1 MDGNN
6 ERKLVVADLAL
17 SPKTKRFLQETM
29 IGHLIEGEIV
39 ASASGETLPIVDPC
53 TGLEFGRVA
62 AGGQADVER
71 AARSARRAFEDGR
84 WRDISSTQ
92 KERILRKLAILME
105 DNREVLMDLEMLN
118 AGVIRALA
126 PWFVQ
131 AGIDVTNYY
140 SGWPSKIAGLVS
152 SPTGPNMV
160 IQQVREPVGVCGVI
174 TPWNAPSAVTIAL
187 APPLAC
193 GNSIILKPPENTPVM
208 GLFLG
213 LLALEAG
220 IPPGVFNVVQGLGS
234 VAGAA
239 VVEHPEVDTICFTGS
254 VETGRRIQI
263 AAAARLKRVSLELG
277 GKSPQIVFAD
287 ANLDAAAATAAMA
300 VWNHSGQICN
310 AGTRLLV
317 QRSIHDEF
325 VGRVVENSRKLKIG
339 SSFSADT
346 NIGPLISQNQLNRVG
361 RYVEIGCNEGAT
373 LALGGKR
380 HGDQGFFFE
389 PTIFTGVNN
398 QMTIARE
405 EIFGPVMSVI
415 PFNDEDDAYRIA
427 NDSEYGLASG
437 VWTRD
442 LARAHRASQ
451 RLKAG
456 TVWIN
461 AYQMNDPSIPYGG
474 LKLSGF
480 GRSLGAVS
488 IEEFTHIKSVW
499 INLV

>member
-1 MDGNN
+1 
-6 ERKLVVADLAL
+6 
-17 SPKTKRFLQETM
+17 
-29 IGHLIEGEIV
+29 
-39 ASASGETLPIVDPC
+39 
-53 TGLEFGRVA
+53 
-62 AGGQADVER
+62 
-71 AARSARRAFEDGR
+71 
-84 WRDISSTQ
+84 
-92 KERILRKLAILME
+92 
-105 DNREVLMDLEMLN
+105 
-118 AGVIRALA
+118 
-126 PWFVQ
+126 
-131 AGIDVTNYY
+131 
-140 SGWPSKIAGLVS
+140 
-152 SPTGPNMV
+152 
-160 IQQVREPVGVCGVI
+160 
-174 TPWNAPSAVTIAL
+174 
-187 APPLAC
+187 
-193 GNSIILKPPENTPVM
+193 
-208 GLFLG
+208 
-213 LLALEAG
+213 
-220 IPPGVFNVVQGLGS
+220 
-234 VAGAA
+234 

-325 VGRVVENSRKLKIG
+325 VGRVVEASRKLKIG
-339 SSFSADT
+339 SSFDADT
-346 NIGPLISQNQLNRVG
+346 HIGPLISQNQLNRVS
-361 RYVEIGCNEGAT
+361 RYVDIGCNEGAT

-380 HGDQGFFFE
+380 HGEQGFFFE

-405 EIFGPVMSVI
+405 EIFGPVMSII
-415 PFNDEDDAYRIA
+415 PFNDEDDAYSIA

-461 AYQMNDPSIPYGG
+461 TYQMNDPSIPYGG

-499 INLV
+499 INLA

>member
-1 MDGNN
+1 MDSNDS
-6 ERKLVVADLAL
+6 RKLATADLAL
-17 SPKTKRFLQETM
+17 SPKTRRFLQETTL
-29 IGHLIEGEIV
+29 GHLIEGEIV
-39 ASASGETLPIVDPC
+39 TSASGETLPVIDPC
-53 TGLEFGRVA
+53 SGLEFGRVA

-84 WRDISSTQ
+84 WRNMPATQ
-92 KERILRKLAILME
+92 KERVLRKFATLME

-131 AGIDVTNYY
+131 SGIDVTNYY

-152 SPTGPNMV
+152 SPAGPDMV
-160 IQQVREPVGVCGVI
+160 VQQVREPVGVCGVI
-174 TPWNAPSAVTIAL
+174 TPWNAPSAVSIVIT
-187 APPLAC
+187 PPLAC
-193 GNSIILKPPENTPVM
+193 GNSIILKPPENTPIM

-254 VETGRRIQI
+254 VETGRRIQM

-325 VGRVVENSRKLKIG
+325 VARVVDASRKLKIG
-339 SSFSADT
+339 SSFNADT
-346 NIGPLISQNQLNRVG
+346 NIGPLISQNQLDRVS
-361 RYVEIGCNEGAT
+361 RYVDIGCHEGAT

-380 HGDQGFFFE
+380 HGEQGFFFE

-405 EIFGPVMSVI
+405 EIFGPVMSII
-415 PFNDEDDAYRIA
+415 PFDDEDNAYSIA

-461 AYQMNDPSIPYGG
+461 TYQMIDPSIPYGG

-499 INLV
+499 INLA